1 MATNFKIDGKHY
13 ESKKG
18 HYIVEREHEK
28 KEHNELVRLE
38 KKLDKH
44 MSLPA
49 DKAHPSDQ
57 KDAPLPNMRKY

>member
-1 MATNFKIDGKHY
+1 MKFKIEGKHH

-38 KKLDKH
+38 KKLDL
-44 MSLPA
+44 SLI
-49 DKAHPSDQ
+49 HI
-57 KDAPLPNMRKY
+57 